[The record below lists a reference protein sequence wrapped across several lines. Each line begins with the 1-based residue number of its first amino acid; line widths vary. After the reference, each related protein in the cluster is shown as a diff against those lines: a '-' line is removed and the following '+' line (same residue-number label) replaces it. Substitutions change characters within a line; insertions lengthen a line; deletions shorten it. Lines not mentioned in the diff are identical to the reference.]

1 MDARPVPVN
10 VLNATS
16 TTNDIVAYVS
26 LLRKARGHMIAHMIC
41 AKMSAPSP
49 AAALA
54 AAASADGEYMTV
66 AKSTTGVGSVAP
78 PEEATY
84 MKVSHGFNS
93 GGGSGTDTSEYVNV
107 AKASQP
113 AAPAAP
119 PASHEDKLF

>member
-1 MDARPVPVN
+1 
-10 VLNATS
+10 
-16 TTNDIVAYVS
+16 
-26 LLRKARGHMIAHMIC
+26 MIAHMIC

-54 AAASADGEYMTV
+54 AAASADGEYMTM
-66 AKSTTGVGSVAP
+66 AKSTIGSGSVAP

-84 MKVSHGFNS
+84 MTVSQGFNS
-93 GGGSGTDTSEYVNV
+93 GGGGGTDTSEYVNV

-119 PASHEDKLF
+119 PASYEDELF